1 MILAAEVMS
10 HRAKRTPQKRIR
22 DHITVLLLVHDAIL
36 KYIVTSILCVINPE
50 RIFFFFFSKMNN
62 SRLCVSPGN
71 ANDDLN
77 KKGFFLFE
85 RGSG

>member
-1 MILAAEVMS
+1 VPKE
-10 HRAKRTPQKRIR
+10 HHHHTQKRIR

-36 KYIVTSILCVINPE
+36 KYIVTSIFCVINPE
-50 RIFFFFFSKMNN
+50 RILFIFSKMNN
-62 SRLCVSPGN
+62 FSRLCVSPGN